1 MNTLTKENKMKL
13 AQAVEYI
20 ENKALDIGYTKHQ
33 ISQFSWEIKDLLNDV
48 EDCSVEVLDEIFN
61 ELF

>member
-1 MNTLTKENKMKL
+1 MKL

-33 ISQFSWEIKDLLNDV
+33 ISQFSWEIKDIIGSC
-48 EDCSVEVLDEIFN
+48 EYRSVEELDKIFDL
-61 ELF
+61 LF

>member
-1 MNTLTKENKMKL
+1 MKL

-33 ISQFSWEIKDLLNDV
+33 ISQFSWEIKDLLNNV
-48 EDCSVEVLDEIFN
+48 EDCSVEELDK
-61 ELF
+61 LFEDLF

>member
-1 MNTLTKENKMKL
+1 MKL

-33 ISQFSWEIKDLLNDV
+33 ISQFSWEIKDIIGSC
-48 EDCSVEVLDEIFN
+48 EDCSVEELDKIF
-61 ELF
+61 ESLF

>member
-1 MNTLTKENKMKL
+1 MNTLTKENYMKL

-33 ISQFSWEIKDLLNDV
+33 ISQFSWEVKDLLNDV
-48 EDCSVEVLDEIFN
+48 EDCSVKVLDKLFE

>member
-1 MNTLTKENKMKL
+1 MNTLTRENRVKL

-33 ISQFSWEIKDLLNDV
+33 ISQFSWEIKDLLNNV
-48 EDCSVEVLDEIFN
+48 EDCSVEELDKIFDI
-61 ELF
+61 LF

>member
-1 MNTLTKENKMKL
+1 MKL

-33 ISQFSWEIKDLLNDV
+33 ISQFSWEIKDLIHDI
-48 EDCSVEVLDEIFN
+48 EDCSVEELDKIFDI
-61 ELF
+61 LF

>member
-48 EDCSVEVLDEIFN
+48 EDCSVEELDEIFN

>member
-1 MNTLTKENKMKL
+1 MKL

-33 ISQFSWEIKDLLNDV
+33 ISMFSWEIKDIIGNC
-48 EDCSVEVLDEIFN
+48 EDCSVEELDK
-61 ELF
+61 LFEDLF

>member
-1 MNTLTKENKMKL
+1 MKL

-33 ISQFSWEIKDLLNDV
+33 ISQFSWEVKDIIGNC
-48 EDCSVEVLDEIFN
+48 EDCSVEELDKIFN

>member
-1 MNTLTKENKMKL
+1 MKL

-33 ISQFSWEIKDLLNDV
+33 ISMFSWEIKDLLNNE
-48 EDCSVEVLDEIFN
+48 EDTSVEVLDEIFS

>member
-1 MNTLTKENKMKL
+1 MKL
-13 AQAVEYI
+13 AQAIEYI

-33 ISQFSWEIKDLLNDV
+33 ISQSSWEIKDIIGSC
-48 EDCSVEVLDEIFN
+48 EDCSVEELDKIFN